1 MFYLRQILYYN
12 STLLQKYGL
21 VDHHINS
28 YIKFKIRSD
37 QAALRVNS
45 SSFKIHVNI
54 CIISTIY
61 LSSAHLKVKNNKS
74 FFFPFKTLNTWH
86 AHLIWI
92 NISYIKGNCFVK
104 IIKVTPNLKNFFRMV
119 FKKGGR
125 ASSNVRSTA
134 VTALVMECWEENLSP
149 VQIQSFKQ
157 KVLDCQIAQEKVRV
171 SVTSSDG
178 INWLRQKKWIICLF

>member
-1 MFYLRQILYYN
+1 MSLFYLRQILY

-21 VDHHINS
+21 IDHHINS
-28 YIKFKIRSD
+28 YIKFKIKSD

-61 LSSAHLKVKNNKS
+61 LSSAHLKVENNKS
-74 FFFPFKTLNTWH
+74 FFFHLKLWIL

-92 NISYIKGNCFVK
+92 NISYIKGNCFVNV
-104 IIKVTPNLKNFFRMV
+104 IKVTPNEKNYFRMV

-157 KVLDCQIAQEKVRV
+157 KVLECQIAQEKVRV

-178 INWLRQKKWIICLF
+178 INWLRPKKWIICLS